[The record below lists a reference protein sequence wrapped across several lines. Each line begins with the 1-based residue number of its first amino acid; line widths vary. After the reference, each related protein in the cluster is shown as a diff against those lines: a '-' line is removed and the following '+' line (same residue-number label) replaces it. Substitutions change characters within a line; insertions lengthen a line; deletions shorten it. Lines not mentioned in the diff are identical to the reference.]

1 LSSAVRA
8 LSTPATAHVLER
20 MHPMRTSRL
29 LWSQQVL
36 PALAWL
42 PSLRS
47 TMAAAGAADPQR
59 DGNPWYAMERGASD
73 AIARSIESWRVL
85 RDQWA
90 ETLFEKLY
98 PE

>member
-1 LSSAVRA
+1 
-8 LSTPATAHVLER
+8 
-20 MHPMRTSRL
+20 
-29 LWSQQVL
+29 
-36 PALAWL
+36 
-42 PSLRS
+42 
-47 TMAAAGAADPQR
+47 MAAAGAADPQR